1 MFEVYVKGKD
11 EQTDNEIQQQDICQ
25 AGVMPQEGD
34 LYFNAMKC
42 GNKWVEFDKNG
53 EAFCE
58 IEDGL
63 EIKLAKGV
71 ASEILLSDKEVYKG
85 LRDKF
90 VITIEVIPED
100 MTVYEN
106 AVTVKFEDKHKYY
119 ERMQARYGIV

>member
-11 EQTDNEIQQQDICQ
+11 EQTDNEIEQQDICQ
-25 AGVMPQEGD
+25 AGVMPQERG

-53 EAFCE
+53 EAFYE

-63 EIKLAKGV
+63 EIELAKGV
-71 ASEILLSDKEVYKG
+71 ASKILLSDKEVYKG
-85 LRDKF
+85 LREKF

-106 AVTVKFEDKHKYY
+106 VVNIKFEDKHKYY
-119 ERMQARYGIV
+119 ERMQARHGRV

>member
-11 EQTDNEIQQQDICQ
+11 EQTDNEIEQQDICQ
-25 AGVMPQEGD
+25 AGVMPQERG

-42 GNKWVEFDKNG
+42 GNKLVEFDKNG
-53 EAFCE
+53 ESFYE

-63 EIKLAKGV
+63 EIELAKGV

-85 LRDKF
+85 LREKF

-106 AVTVKFEDKHKYY
+106 VVNVKFEDKHKYY
-119 ERMQARYGIV
+119 ERMQARHGRV